1 MGTRPVARVSGRTY
15 GSAGDCGLWPQWRR
29 VDHASCHRDC
39 CGGSEPRR
47 LLLDAFALL
56 GRLQADATR
65 HSGPARVHPAGGGC
79 QYLGGTFLQDPLFGE
94 RARAG
99 RRFFGDLHPE
109 QVPNGNYS
117 CADYPQSRRFLDDH
131 RSQSGIRGTAA
142 SRSAAEGFRQSRAQA
157 KEAEAAWRCSLRW
170 LAIPGSR
177 CRASA
182 RIIVPNPLIA
192 CTAAS
197 RGKL

>member
-1 MGTRPVARVSGRTY
+1 MVRPGIVAFGRN
-15 GSAGDCGLWPQWRR
+15 GDGLIMRR
-29 VDHASCHRDC
+29 VIAIAVAAASL
-39 CGGSEPRR
+39 GW

-79 QYLGGTFLQDPLFGE
+79 QDLGGTFLQDPLFGE

-99 RRFFGDLHPE
+99 RRFFGDLHSE

-131 RSQSGIRGTAA
+131 RSQSGVRGTAA
-142 SRSAAEGFRQSRAQA
+142 SRSAAEGFRQTRAQA
-157 KEAEAAWRCSLRW
+157 KEAEAA
-170 LAIPGSR
+170 
-177 CRASA
+177 
-182 RIIVPNPLIA
+182 
-192 CTAAS
+192 
-197 RGKL
+197 

>member
-1 MGTRPVARVSGRTY
+1 MVP
-15 GSAGDCGLWPQWRR
+15 AGDCGRWPQWRR
-29 VDHASCHRDC
+29 VDHASCHHDC
-39 CGGSEPRR
+39 CGGSEPGR
-47 LLLDAFALL
+47 LLLIFPGFFQTDAPL
-56 GRLQADATR
+56 
-65 HSGPARVHPAGGGC
+65 HSGPARIHPAGGGC
-79 QYLGGTFLQDPLFGE
+79 QDLVGTFLQDPLLGE

-109 QVPNGNYS
+109 QVPTDNYS
-117 CADYPQSRRFLDDH
+117 SPDYPQSRRFLDDH

-142 SRSAAEGFRQSRAQA
+142 SRSAAEGFRQTHAQA
-157 KEAEAAWRCSLRW
+157 KEAEAVQQCSVRW

-182 RIIVPNPLIA
+182 RIILNPLIA